1 MNYWKQKYPNGDKFS
16 STNEAIV
23 EELSMAKVAQKIKHC
38 TGNPMVKPKQTMD
51 LTCNFV

>member
-23 EELSMAKVAQKIKHC
+23 EELSMAKVAQKIKTLYGQPH
-38 TGNPMVKPKQTMD
+38 GQAYADNGSKM
-51 LTCNFV
+51 